1 MPQGPSTRLAGTARD
16 RPVAAQQRAPRG
28 TRTPRLRKAR
38 DVDSTYAGGLL
49 PWIVV
54 QAIGMG
60 LLFVP
65 LTLTAVS
72 RVDPADAGV
81 GSAVLNTVQQ
91 VGGAVGIAVLG
102 TVFANAI
109 TQRTPELLAAAGTD
123 PSPEALQ
130 QIALE
135 AQTFGTSQAFGVA
148 VWMMAAVTVVILV
161 GLSIRHQDLATD
173 VTPGQAAALAEG
185 AAVGEPPGIPHQAGS
200 PADEPAGAG
209 SDAPD
214 GRRTT

>member
-1 MPQGPSTRLAGTARD
+1 
-16 RPVAAQQRAPRG
+16 
-28 TRTPRLRKAR
+28 
-38 DVDSTYAGGLL
+38 
-49 PWIVV
+49 
-54 QAIGMG
+54 
-60 LLFVP
+60 
-65 LTLTAVS
+65 
-72 RVDPADAGV
+72 
-81 GSAVLNTVQQ
+81 VQQ

-173 VTPGQAAALAEG
+173 VTPGM
-185 AAVGEPPGIPHQAGS
+185 PS
-200 PADEPAGAG
+200 PAPELPVIPSQPGAPAEESA
-209 SDAPD
+209 APS
-214 GRRTT
+214 RSEER